1 MSLPVPNLDDR
12 SFQQLVDEAKR
23 LIPTYCPEWTNHNL
37 SDPGVALIELFAWM
51 SEMMLF
57 RLNQVPDGF
66 YMRMLNLL
74 GIETFPASAAS
85 ADLTFW
91 ASSGQDT
98 ARIAAGTE
106 IATSVSGTE
115 DPIVFTTVGNLEIV
129 DPVLDRLM
137 TSAHDDVFVDLTTSV
152 SSGQMTPL
160 FSTNPLRTGDGF
172 YLGFD
177 RSLAGNVLELQIR
190 ATVQGIGIDP
200 TDPPIAWEVW
210 TGEGWARITV
220 HEDTTGGFN
229 RDGFVKLLIPMAH
242 EPLTLGQHAGFW
254 VRVVLTRGL
263 GEDNSYRVSPV
274 VTAITARTIGGTIR
288 AEHALLIGE
297 EFLGVSSGEPDQM
310 FQTVNRPVLERREG
324 ETIEVV
330 DEAGVAMTWLEVADF
345 QHSGP
350 DDMHFVWDDATGE
363 VHFGPRIRYP
373 DGSYRQHGAAPSK
386 SAVVRASGYRYGG
399 GAGGNVGARTL
410 VAPRASLIGIAG
422 VENLTP
428 ASGGVDAETVE
439 NAKHRGPMTVRAGG
453 RAVTVEDYERLAHQ
467 ADPSIARARC
477 LPPLETGGPTRLLL
491 VPNVEGDDLGQR
503 KLDDFA
509 IAADVEQRVQEYLD
523 RRRILGTSVAY
534 GTPYFQGAS
543 VAALIGVLPGRPP
556 EAVRARATEALYR
569 FIDPLVGGPDGNGW
583 PFGLDLN
590 AAAVTQL
597 LADVDGVERVD
608 DVVLFQVDV
617 RNENRRYGDA
627 HEVLRLTNRALFLSA
642 RHQVVVR

>member
-66 YMRMLNLL
+66 YLRMLNLL
-74 GIETFPASAAS
+74 GIETFPASAAT

-91 ASSGQDT
+91 VSAGQETASI
-98 ARIAAGTE
+98 ARGTE
-106 IATSVSGTE
+106 IATSVSGNE
-115 DPIVFTTVGNLEIV
+115 DPVVFTTTEDLEIV
-129 DPVLDRLM
+129 DPALIRML
-137 TSAHDDVFVDLTTSV
+137 TSAHEEVFVDLTTSV
-152 SSGQMTPL
+152 QSGSATPL
-160 FSTNPLRTGDGF
+160 FSTNPLSAGDGF
-172 YLGFD
+172 YVGFD
-177 RSLAGNVLELQIR
+177 RSLAGNVLELRID

-200 TDPPIAWEVW
+200 NDPPVTWEIW
-210 TGEGWARITV
+210 TGEGWARVAV

-229 RDGFVKLLIPMAH
+229 RNGVVKLLIPMAH

-263 GEDNSYRVSPV
+263 GDENSYRVSPV
-274 VTAITARTIGGTIR
+274 VTSIDARTIGGTVR

-297 EFLGVSSGEPDQM
+297 EFLGISSGETDQV
-310 FQTVNRPVLERREG
+310 FQVVNRPVLERREG

-330 DEAGVAMTWLEVADF
+330 DEDGVVTAWREVADF
-345 QHSGP
+345 QHSSP
-350 DDMHFVWDDATGE
+350 DDQHFVWDDATGE

-373 DGSYRQHGAAPSK
+373 QGTYRQHGAIPPKA
-386 SAVVRASGYRYGG
+386 AVIRTTGYRYGG
-399 GAGGNVGARTL
+399 GVEGNVGARTL
-410 VAPRASLIGIAG
+410 VSPRTSLVGIAG
-422 VENLTP
+422 VENLRA
-428 ASGGVDAETVE
+428 ASGGVDAETID
-439 NAKHRGPMTVRAGG
+439 NAKRRGPMTLRAGG
-453 RAVTVEDYERLAHQ
+453 RAVTVEDYERLALQ

-477 LPPLETGGPTRLLL
+477 LPPLETGGSTRLLL
-491 VPNVEGDDLGQR
+491 VPNVEGHDDHQHS
-503 KLDDFA
+503 LDDFA
-509 IAADVEQRVQEYLD
+509 LSTEVEQRVQEYLNE
-523 RRRILGTSVAY
+523 RRILGTSVAY

-556 EAVRARATEALYR
+556 EAVRARVTEALYS
-569 FIDPLVGGPDGNGW
+569 FIDPLVGGPDGTGW
-583 PFGLDLN
+583 PFGVDLN

-597 LADVDGVERVD
+597 IADIDGVERVD
-608 DVVLFQVDV
+608 DAVLFQVDV
-617 RNENRRYGDA
+617 RNNNRRYGEA
-627 HEVLRLTNRALFLSA
+627 HDVLRLTDRALFLSA